1 MLPPLKQPVPKSQ
14 PTGSRATRWRQHSIL
29 GLMVG
34 NCRRNVQVSWA
45 SLGTRFAQNTP
56 HSSPSSPT
64 VNPRA
69 PCCGRSRVPWLLA
82 NQNFAPGCISG
93 QKHQGSEDTPLGR
106 VQQTPC
112 GLSPWADGREMWVK
126 CAVVVMIPVRP
137 GTFTTPTHFTRHD
150 PTFGP
155 RIQFAWS
162 RGTTLAGC
170 HQTPNPSTTEAT
182 WARVSVCKEP
192 WHLRTTITQILW
204 SNSWAWLAK
213 CVGVLS
219 IPGRTGMLKKPT
231 RVTHQALLSDQG
243 LHVVVVL
250 CHHGPLQ
257 AENLA
262 RVASVGKTSR
272 LWWKPPW
279 GECSKLPADW
289 VLGLMVGECGWN
301 MWLLWL
307 SLCTQGPSQHPHF
320 SPNMPQLSAQ
330 GLNLHGVTAPP

>member
-1 MLPPLKQPVPKSQ
+1 M
-14 PTGSRATRWRQHSIL
+14 
-29 GLMVG
+29 
-34 NCRRNVQVSWA
+34 
-45 SLGTRFAQNTP
+45 
-56 HSSPSSPT
+56 
-64 VNPRA
+64 
-69 PCCGRSRVPWLLA
+69 
-82 NQNFAPGCISG
+82 
-93 QKHQGSEDTPLGR
+93 
-106 VQQTPC
+106 QQTPC
-112 GLSPWADGREMWVK
+112 RLSPWADGQEMWVK

-182 WARVSVCKEP
+182 WARVSVCKEQ

-204 SNSWAWLAK
+204 SNSWAWLTK

-243 LHVVVVL
+243 IHVVVVL

-272 LWWKPPW
+272 L
-279 GECSKLPADW
+279 
-289 VLGLMVGECGWN
+289 
-301 MWLLWL
+301 
-307 SLCTQGPSQHPHF
+307 
-320 SPNMPQLSAQ
+320 
-330 GLNLHGVTAPP
+330 